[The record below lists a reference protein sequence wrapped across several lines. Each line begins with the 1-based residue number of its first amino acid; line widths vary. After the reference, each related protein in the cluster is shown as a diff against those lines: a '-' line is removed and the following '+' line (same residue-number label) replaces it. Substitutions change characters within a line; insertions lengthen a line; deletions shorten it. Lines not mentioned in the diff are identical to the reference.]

1 MAYCPECGAEF
12 RVGIRRCPECL
23 VDLVEELEDPSLY
36 DSQEENLV
44 LIKAAQSSDEA
55 KKIKELLE
63 KNGILCVVEKAN
75 QAKAPTPA
83 GMMHVLVNQKDGP
96 RSQELIK
103 SHLG

>member
-1 MAYCPECGAEF
+1 MAYCPDLGADF
-12 RVGIRRCPECL
+12 GVGIHRCPECL

-44 LIKAAQSSDEA
+44 LIKAAQNSDEA

-75 QAKAPTPA
+75 QAKAPTPT
-83 GMMHVLVNQKDGP
+83 GMMHVLVNQTDGP
-96 RSQELIK
+96 HSQA
-103 SHLG
+103 